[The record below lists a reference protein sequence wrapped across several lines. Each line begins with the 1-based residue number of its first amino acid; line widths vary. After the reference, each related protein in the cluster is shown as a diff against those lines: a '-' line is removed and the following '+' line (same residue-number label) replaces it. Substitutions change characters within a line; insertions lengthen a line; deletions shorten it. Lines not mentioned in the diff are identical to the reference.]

1 MSLQGLEDLLFQS
14 MNMCDLIMCGLRI
27 ITRNVSSLICNT
39 SARHERH
46 ECNTSATLAT
56 RVRHECYNN
65 DTNAIRVLHERHE
78 LKMLNLITT
87 RVKTYFHTL
96 IFTIRE
102 EKDYEEKD
110 NFFPRITFWKCL
122 FSMPKCV

>member
-14 MNMCDLIMCGLRI
+14 LNMWDLIICGLRI
-27 ITRNVSSLICNT
+27 ITQNVSSLICNT

-46 ECNTSATLAT
+46 ECNTSAT

-78 LKMLNLITT
+78 LKMLNLITA
-87 RVKTYFHTL
+87 RVKTYFHTSTYHKEWSFASNYL
-96 IFTIRE
+96 IFLE
-102 EKDYEEKD
+102 
-110 NFFPRITFWKCL
+110 NFFQF
-122 FSMPKCV
+122 